1 MSSATSKRLNFRSIV
16 TSGPIVVATGA
27 ADVLTAKLIESFG
40 FPVIFLSGNLQ
51 HKMRGF
57 SDVNVLT
64 MTEMV
69 ESARSIAD
77 SISVPCIAD
86 GESGFGIGVNV
97 KRMIRSYENAGVAA
111 IMLEDS
117 EWPKRPARLGFTSPT
132 VDRDIFLDKIK
143 SALDARTDQSLM
155 LIARSE
161 VRGNFGELRERLL
174 MAAEI
179 GADAFWYSTKD
190 PTEMKALA
198 SSMTLPGFGSLP
210 AGLTVAEYGAR
221 GARAAIISNALGIAA
236 IVAQRNVLTILR
248 DTGNV
253 DAWFKEQA
261 GANEAAAFFDA
272 VGMDD
277 V

>member
-1 MSSATSKRLNFRSIV
+1 
-16 TSGPIVVATGA
+16 
-27 ADVLTAKLIESFG
+27 
-40 FPVIFLSGNLQ
+40 
-51 HKMRGF
+51 
-57 SDVNVLT
+57 
-64 MTEMV
+64 
-69 ESARSIAD
+69 
-77 SISVPCIAD
+77 
-86 GESGFGIGVNV
+86 
-97 KRMIRSYENAGVAA
+97 
-111 IMLEDS
+111 
-117 EWPKRPARLGFTSPT
+117 
-132 VDRDIFLDKIK
+132 
-143 SALDARTDQSLM
+143 
-155 LIARSE
+155 
-161 VRGNFGELRERLL
+161 
-174 MAAEI
+174 
-179 GADAFWYSTKD
+179 
-190 PTEMKALA
+190 MKALA